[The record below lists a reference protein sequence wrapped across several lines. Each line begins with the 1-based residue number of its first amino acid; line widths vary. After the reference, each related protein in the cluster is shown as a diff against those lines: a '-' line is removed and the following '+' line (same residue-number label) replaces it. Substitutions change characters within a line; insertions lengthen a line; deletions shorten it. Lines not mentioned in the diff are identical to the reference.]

1 MINNEEILPFATTW
15 MDLEDIMLSEM
26 SERERQILC
35 DLIYIRNLKKK
46 KKPCRKRDQTCDYQ
60 RQMMGEGEIGGM

>member
-46 KKPCRKRDQTCDYQ
+46 KNLVEK
-60 RQMMGEGEIGGM
+60 EIRLVITRGR